1 MLKELLISSPPP
13 APILLTR
20 LLQQV
25 GVIAQQPSSHSPHHP
40 APRLLKLR
48 SPRGKDPIP
57 PLCLTKRDQQLLH
70 YLSSQTH
77 LPPPP
82 APLFCLGTVQE
93 TPGAAKEQQ
102 QCPGHQCEVGA
113 TGWQPALLVVGS
125 QAWTDL
131 HVGSRKAADQL
142 LRVSS
147 YVQGDKTLGNKAS

>member
-13 APILLTR
+13 RPHLADKALAAGGGNCSAALLPLTPSPCS
-20 LLQQV
+20 QA
-25 GVIAQQPSSHSPHHP
+25 AQAEEPQGEGSHSSPVPHQ
-40 APRLLKLR
+40 AR
-48 SPRGKDPIP
+48 SAAVALPQLSNP
-57 PLCLTKRDQQLLH
+57 P
-70 YLSSQTH
+70 S
-77 LPPPP
+77 PPP